1 MSFGCFGRLPC
12 KTDAQCWVSNFC
24 DAELRWVLSCSI
36 TKFLKL
42 LKFPMADVTLTVDG
56 KKVTAPAGT
65 LLIEACKTVGIE
77 VPSFCYYPNLSLQ
90 GACRM
95 CLVKIEKM
103 PKLQTACT
111 TVVSEGMIVTSES
124 DEIKQARKGML
135 ELLLGNHPLDCPVC
149 DAGGECELQDMTF
162 SYGAAESKF
171 MEAKN
176 HKEEQQWS
184 PIVFF
189 DRPRCILCYRCV
201 RVCGEGMDVWAL
213 GVQNRAVSSVIA
225 PNKEDHLEC
234 EECGMCIDICPVGAL
249 TSGAYRYKT
258 RPWEM
263 KHVGTICTHCGDG
276 CKTTLGVR
284 RADTGME
291 IVRGDNRDKSG
302 TNGDFLCIK
311 GRYGFDFANH
321 EERLN
326 RPLIRRQG
334 KLMPA
339 TWEEAFAL
347 IGEKFAGVRDHDGG
361 GAIGVVGSTRTTN
374 EESYLL
380 SKFARVV
387 LRTNNIDHH
396 RTADFPALAAAVRG
410 KADRTASM
418 AEVFTAPAILLIG
431 NDPTEQHPLLAWQ
444 IRNNVRLHRA
454 RLHVI
459 HSRPIK
465 LRRQATTFAQIPA
478 GAEGRVAAFLAGGD
492 SAAEA
497 LVDASSPLSLS
508 QDGWIE
514 LRDKLRGEQ
523 NLVIVFGS
531 ELRGEDLASLMKFGA
546 AIPGTKFVCLAD
558 YANSRGAADMG
569 LYPDLLPGY
578 HPTAGS
584 SEFHAEWGEIPR
596 APGLDL
602 AAMVEAGKD
611 GRLKALYVVGSNPVG
626 RSNIDPF
633 AFSKSFVVVQ
643 DMFLTETAVMADV
656 VLPAAN
662 AYEKSGT
669 FTNTCGDLQ
678 LVKKAGEVTG
688 TKTDFEMVV
697 RIADAMGF
705 EVRKLVPFGGGTYAD
720 MGQSRGAQSGEADRH
735 AVWLE
740 ARGLEPK
747 LSPFEPTAILD
758 EIQRLVPGY
767 DVSRMTLLAGNSQH
781 TSLEQAGPGVAHRA
795 ESIAPANDNL
805 FTSGTLGRYS
815 RALQSVIESHEVK
828 TEVAAD

>member
-1 MSFGCFGRLPC
+1 
-12 KTDAQCWVSNFC
+12 
-24 DAELRWVLSCSI
+24 
-36 TKFLKL
+36 
-42 LKFPMADVTLTVDG
+42 MADVNLTVDG
-56 KKVTAPAGT
+56 KKLTAPAGT

-95 CLVKIEKM
+95 CLVKVEKM

-111 TVVSEGMIVTSES
+111 TVVGEGMIVITDS
-124 DEIKQARKGML
+124 DEIKQARKSML
-135 ELLLGNHPLDCPVC
+135 EMLLGNHPLDCPVC

-184 PIVFF
+184 PVVFF

-213 GVQNRAVSSVIA
+213 GVQNRGVSSLIA

-263 KHVGTICTHCGDG
+263 KHVGTVCTHCGDG

-284 RADTGME
+284 RSDTGLE

-311 GRYGFDFANH
+311 GRYAFDFANH
-321 EERLN
+321 EDRLTQ
-326 RPLIRRQG
+326 PLIRKNG
-334 KLMPA
+334 KLTPA
-339 TWEEAFAL
+339 TWEEAFEL
-347 IGEKFAGVRDHDGG
+347 VGKKFAEVRDKDGG
-361 GAIGVVGSTRTTN
+361 LAIGVLGSTRTTN
-374 EESYLL
+374 EEAYLL

-387 LRTNNIDHH
+387 LKTNNVDHH
-396 RTADFPALAAAVRG
+396 RTADFPALSTALRG
-410 KADRTASM
+410 RPDATASM
-418 AEVFTAPAILLIG
+418 ADVYNAPAILLIG

-454 RLHVI
+454 RLYVVN
-459 HSRPIK
+459 SESIK
-465 LRRQATTFAQIPA
+465 LRRQATSFVQIAA
-478 GAEGRVAAFLAGGD
+478 GAEGKVAAFLAGDDNALEAITAGVGAD
-492 SAAEA
+492 ESLAQGLAA
-497 LVDASSPLSLS
+497 
-508 QDGWIE
+508 
-514 LRDKLRGEQ
+514 LRDKVRAEQ
-523 NLVIVFGS
+523 NLVIIFGS
-531 ELRGEDLASLMKFGA
+531 EIRGSDVASLVAFGS
-546 AIPGTKFVCLAD
+546 AIPGVKFICLGD
-558 YANSRGAADMG
+558 YANSRGAGDMG

-584 SEFHAEWGEIPR
+584 SQFHQEWTVPQSS
-596 APGLDL
+596 GLDL
-602 AAMVEAGKD
+602 AGMVESGKS
-611 GRLKALYVVGSNPVG
+611 GQLKALYVVGSNPVG
-626 RSNIDPF
+626 RLNIDPF
-633 AFSKSFVVVQ
+633 AFSKTFVVVQ
-643 DMFLTETAVMADV
+643 DMFLTETAIMADV

-669 FTNTCGDLQ
+669 MTNTCGDVQ
-678 LVKKAGEVTG
+678 LVKKAGEISG
-688 TKTDFEMVV
+688 TKTDFEMIV

-705 EVRKLVPFGGGTYAD
+705 NVHKLVPFGGGTRAD

-740 ARGLEPK
+740 MQGLEPK
-747 LSPFEPTAILD
+747 LSPLDPMAILD

-767 DVSRMTLLAGNSQH
+767 DVSRINLLAGNSEH
-781 TSLEQAGPGVAHRA
+781 TSLANSGPGAAHKP
-795 ESIAPANDNL
+795 ESISPANDSL

-815 RALQSVIESHEVK
+815 RTLKSVMESHEVK
-828 TEVAAD
+828 PAEVAAD